1 VGQLVNDN
9 PGFKITVTEWSS
21 GAPEIHSAST
31 ILAIGRRHEVGIVK
45 TASVLRIGN
54 HGVVLRTATAKI
66 VLLEITSD
74 LVETISVGST
84 IRVNDDLDESGD

>member
-9 PGFKITVTEWSS
+9 PRFKITVTVWSS

-31 ILAIGRRHEVGIVK
+31 ILAIGRRHEVSIVK
-45 TASVLRIGN
+45 TASVLCIGD
-54 HGVVLRTATAKI
+54 HGVVLRTTTAKV

-74 LVETISVGST
+74 LVETISIGST
-84 IRVNDDLDESGD
+84 ITINDS